1 MKNFEKHIILESQQ
15 ITEALEKLNALSGDG
30 ILMLFVLN
38 ENEIVK
44 GVLTDGD
51 IRRGFLKGLNLKD
64 NTSKFMNKDFIYLK
78 RNQYSVA
85 DLDELRKR
93 AVKLLPVVDDDF
105 KLIRIADFVQKRS
118 ILPIDAVMM
127 AGGKGERLRPL
138 TDHVPKPML
147 KVGDKPIIE
156 HNVDRFIDYGID
168 HIHISVRHM
177 AHHIQNH
184 FNDGS
189 DKNIHISYVHEE
201 EPLGTIGSLSLIK
214 QFYHDTILV
223 MNSDLLTN
231 VDLEEFYREFESNDA
246 EMCIA
251 TIPYTVSI
259 PYAVLETDH
268 EKVISLKEKPNYT
281 YYSNAGIYL
290 IKRDVVNL
298 IPKNSFFNA
307 TDLIEMLIKMD
318 KKVSSFPIL
327 GYWLDIGKPD
337 DFKKAQEDIK
347 HIKF

>member
-1 MKNFEKHIILESQQ
+1 MKNFEKHIVLENQK
-15 ITEALEKLNALSGDG
+15 ITAALEKLNALSGDG
-30 ILMLFVLN
+30 ALMLFVLN
-38 ENEIVK
+38 AKQLVK

-51 IRRGFLKGLNLKD
+51 IRRGFLKGLNLED
-64 NTSKFMNKDFIYLK
+64 DISKFMNKDFIYLK

-177 AHHIQNH
+177 ADHIQNH

-189 DKNIHISYVHEE
+189 SKNIQISYVQET

-214 QFYHDTILV
+214 KFHHNTVLV

-231 VDLEEFYREFESNDA
+231 IDLEEFYREFESNDA
-246 EMCIA
+246 EMSIA
-251 TIPYTVSI
+251 TIPYTVSV

-268 EKVISLKEKPNYT
+268 EKVISLKEKPSYT

-290 IKRDVVNL
+290 IKRDVINL
-298 IPKNSFFNA
+298 IPENRFFNA
-307 TDLIEMLIKMD
+307 TDLIEMLIKLN

>member
-1 MKNFEKHIILESQQ
+1 MKNFEKHLILEHQQ
-15 ITEALEKLNALSGDG
+15 ITKALEKLDALSGEG
-30 ILMLFVLN
+30 ALMLFVLN
-38 ENEIVK
+38 DQQVVN

-51 IRRGFLKGLNLKD
+51 VRRGFLKGLSLED
-64 NTSKFMNKDFIYLK
+64 ETSKFMNKDFIYLK

-93 AVKLLPVVDDDF
+93 SVKLLPVVDDDF

-118 ILPIDAVMM
+118 VLPIDAVMM
-127 AGGKGERLRPL
+127 AGGKGERLKPL
-138 TDHVPKPML
+138 TDTIPKPML
-147 KVGDKPIIE
+147 MVGTKPIIE

-168 HIHISVRHM
+168 HIHISVKYL
-177 AHHIQNH
+177 AEHIKNH
-184 FNDGS
+184 LEDGS
-189 DKNIHISYVHEE
+189 NKNIHISYVHED

-214 QFYHDTILV
+214 QFHHDTIMV

-231 VDLEEFYREFESNDA
+231 IDLEEFYREFENNNA
-246 EMCIA
+246 EMSVA
-251 TIPYTVSI
+251 TIPYTVTI

-290 IKRDVVNL
+290 IKRDVINL
-298 IPKNSFFNA
+298 IPENSFFNA
-307 TDLIEMLIKMD
+307 TDLIELLIKMN
-318 KKVSSFPIL
+318 KKVSSFPLL
-327 GYWLDIGKPD
+327 GYWLDIGKPE
-337 DFKKAQEDIK
+337 DFKKAQEDFK